1 MHVLTTNY
9 SSHTMFK
16 GPCLSPVDMWLQTT
30 TWVHHDRP
38 PPLWRHE
45 GPDAAVLSVPRVWS
59 SKKSLQYSLD
69 RSSVQFA
76 TQ

>member
-38 PPLWRHE
+38 PLFGVMKAQMQP
-45 GPDAAVLSVPRVWS
+45 
-59 SKKSLQYSLD
+59 
-69 RSSVQFA
+69 F
-76 TQ
+76 